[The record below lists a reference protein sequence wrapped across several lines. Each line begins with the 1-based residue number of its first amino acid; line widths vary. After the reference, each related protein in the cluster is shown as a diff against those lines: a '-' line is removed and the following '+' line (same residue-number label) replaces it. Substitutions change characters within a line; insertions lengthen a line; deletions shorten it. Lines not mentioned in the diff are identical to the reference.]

1 MHECASPASPIVCW
15 FWCSHFSLAARTTN
29 GAASSEELDL
39 HSFTTTTGHL
49 SETFPGPFPSP
60 SGLRCALYIC
70 LKAAMIVMFA
80 ISRLCD
86 DRAHTSQGVRG
97 HHVFCWSFA
106 ELHGRRSWRGIRPGY
121 AGNAAETWTRELDRH
136 RLEPVAGVLMRADR
150 PCSPALRPRKLANSA
165 ETR

>member
-15 FWCSHFSLAARTTN
+15 FWCSHFSLAARATN

-49 SETFPGPFPSP
+49 SETFPGPFQLP

-86 DRAHTSQGVRG
+86 DVRQVDGDDSQGVRNG
-97 HHVFCWSFA
+97 H
-106 ELHGRRSWRGIRPGY
+106 ENHGRRSSRGIRPGY
-121 AGNAAETWTRELDRH
+121 AGNAAETWARELDRH
-136 RLEPVAGVLMRADR
+136 RLEPVAGVLMRAER

>member
-29 GAASSEELDL
+29 GTASSEELDL
-39 HSFTTTTGHL
+39 HSFTTTIGHL
-49 SETFPGPFPSP
+49 SETFPGPFPLP

-86 DRAHTSQGVRG
+86 DRAHTSYCRASGATICGSFIFCRTSWAKIFAGHSTRLRWERCRDVGQG
-97 HHVFCWSFA
+97 
-106 ELHGRRSWRGIRPGY
+106 
-121 AGNAAETWTRELDRH
+121 AG
-136 RLEPVAGVLMRADR
+136 
-150 PCSPALRPRKLANSA
+150 
-165 ETR
+165 